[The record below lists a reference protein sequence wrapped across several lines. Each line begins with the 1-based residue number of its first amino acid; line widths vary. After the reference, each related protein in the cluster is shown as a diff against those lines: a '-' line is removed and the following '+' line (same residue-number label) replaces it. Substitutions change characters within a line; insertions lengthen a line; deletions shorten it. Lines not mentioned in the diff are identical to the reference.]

1 MAERARHPEPDDSN
15 GAPPLTDLRQHGYAR
30 IWPQLANQLIAL
42 GWSEQDMVETGAA
55 FRLSLTLFG
64 SLYRANGAPFV
75 SHSIGSASILAIHG
89 APTAVVQGA
98 LLHAAYTHGRL
109 ATPLRATLN
118 AGQRKLVARQAGS
131 VVEEIVRNYRRY
143 PPSLVPV
150 PEKVDAYEEDVAAA
164 LLIRAANHL
173 EELLDFGHSFVS
185 RVQMRG
191 QAVLVHA
198 RLLLPAL
205 GYDRL
210 LAEIEAAEQLTDMS
224 NNIPALLQSIARGTP
239 GESAD

>member
-1 MAERARHPEPDDSN
+1 
-15 GAPPLTDLRQHGYAR
+15 
-30 IWPQLANQLIAL
+30 
-42 GWSEQDMVETGAA
+42 
-55 FRLSLTLFG
+55 
-64 SLYRANGAPFV
+64 
-75 SHSIGSASILAIHG
+75 
-89 APTAVVQGA
+89 
-98 LLHAAYTHGRL
+98 
-109 ATPLRATLN
+109 
-118 AGQRKLVARQAGS
+118 
-131 VVEEIVRNYRRY
+131 
-143 PPSLVPV
+143 
-150 PEKVDAYEEDVAAA
+150 
-164 LLIRAANHL
+164 LIRAANHL